1 MPIMYGIGAHAT
13 FTIEG
18 VRVGM
23 NTCSQHSEATLN
35 IEEAEK
41 THDVKSGKLEEWKIS
56 LRSLSIADR
65 TLSVSGVPRVRSNG
79 SIPPPIPPTLP
90 FEPALGSVEILWLQ
104 SDLIDSLVS
113 LPCSNPFTTTPLIG
127 IGTFLYPSE
136 YLLLTSSRTLPT
148 TFWMCNLYPSISSLY
163 VISAFLSIPSIILSK
178 PPTHPILHP
187 QSTSHLTKITMP
199 LVRVSFT
206 LSTLQR
212 RRPCLT
218 LTKGYP

>member
-1 MPIMYGIGAHAT
+1 MYGIGAHAT

-113 LPCSNPFTTTPLIG
+113 SPMFQPLYNNTANWNRNIPVPFRILVVDIVKNP
-127 IGTFLYPSE
+127 
-136 YLLLTSSRTLPT
+136 
-148 TFWMCNLYPSISSLY
+148 
-163 VISAFLSIPSIILSK
+163 ADDILD
-178 PPTHPILHP
+178 
-187 QSTSHLTKITMP
+187 
-199 LVRVSFT
+199 V
-206 LSTLQR
+206 
-212 RRPCLT
+212 
-218 LTKGYP
+218 